1 MTSTTMNNF
10 NDKVAVITGAA
21 SGIGLALAQA
31 CGDEGMRVAL
41 IDLPGARLD
50 EAVAQLRAQDID
62 AHTFAADVSDTPA
75 MRAIAAE
82 IRAQFGAVHLL
93 CNNAGISGLHRRCWN
108 FGDDEWQRLL
118 DVNLRGV
125 INGLQAF
132 LPQMVDQPEGHI
144 VNTASMAGLIP
155 TPMNAPYCASKFAV
169 VGLSE
174 TLALDLRDYGSRV
187 SVSVLCPGPVKTA
200 IGASRMTQSMQ
211 QLDAGERAYNE
222 AVGVRVQSGLDP
234 AQLAQQ
240 VLAAVR
246 ERRFYV
252 LTHPEA
258 MPLLEN
264 RQRWLLDGGE
274 PTFPT

>member
-1 MTSTTMNNF
+1 MNDF
-10 NDKVAVITGAA
+10 NGKTAAITGAA

-31 CGDEGMRVAL
+31 CGAAGMRVAL
-41 IDLPGARLD
+41 IDLPGERLD
-50 EAVAQLRAQDID
+50 DAAAQLRDRDID
-62 AHTFAADVSDTPA
+62 ARAFAADVSDTRA
-75 MRAIAAE
+75 MHAVAAGV
-82 IRAQFGAVHLL
+82 RAQFGDVHLL
-93 CNNAGISGLHRRCWN
+93 CNNAGIAGLHRRCWN
-108 FGDDEWQRLL
+108 FSDDEWQRLL

-132 LPQMVDQPEGHI
+132 LPQMVDQAEGHI

-155 TPMNAPYCASKFAV
+155 TPMNAPYCASKFAI

-187 SVSVLCPGPVKTA
+187 GVTVLCPGPVKTA
-200 IGASRMTQSMQ
+200 IGADRMTQPTQ
-211 QLDAGERAYNE
+211 HLDAGERAHNE
-222 AVGVRVQSGLDP
+222 AIGVRVQSGLDP

-240 VLAAVR
+240 VLTAVR

-258 MPLLEN
+258 MPLLAN
-264 RQRWLLDGGE
+264 RQRWVLEGGE
-274 PTFPT
+274 PTFPA

>member
-1 MTSTTMNNF
+1 MNTF
-10 NDKVAVITGAA
+10 SDRTAVITGAA
-21 SGIGLALAQA
+21 SGIGFALAQA
-31 CGDEGMRVAL
+31 CGDAGMRVAL

-50 EAVAQLRAQDID
+50 TAVAQLRARGID
-62 AHTFAADVSDTPA
+62 AQAFAADVSDTQA
-75 MRAIAAE
+75 MRVIAAE

-108 FGDDEWQRLL
+108 FSDDDWQRLL

-132 LPQMVDQPEGHI
+132 LPQMVDQTEGHI

-174 TLALDLRDYGSRV
+174 TLALHLRDYGSHIG
-187 SVSVLCPGPVKTA
+187 VSVLCPGPVKTA
-200 IGASRMTQSMQ
+200 IGADRMTQPTQ
-211 QLDAGERAYNE
+211 HLDAGERAYNE
-222 AVGVRVQSGLDP
+222 AVGVRVQTGLDP

-240 VLAAVR
+240 VLTAVR
-246 ERRFYV
+246 EHRFYV

-258 MPLLEN
+258 MPLLVN
-264 RQRWLLDGGE
+264 RQRWVLEGGE
-274 PTFPT
+274 PSFPA